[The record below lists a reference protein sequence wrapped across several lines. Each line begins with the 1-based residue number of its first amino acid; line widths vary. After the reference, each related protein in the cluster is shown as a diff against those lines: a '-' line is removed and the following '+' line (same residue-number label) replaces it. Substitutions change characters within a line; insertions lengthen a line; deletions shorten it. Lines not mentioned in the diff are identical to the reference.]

1 MLTGLLLAR
10 QKFGP
15 RIDVTGGD
23 DFRERTVMLAV
34 EHRLDI
40 RFGDAALEARRLS
53 LVRLMQQQEELA
65 RAVQKARSM
74 PPQRTVS
81 EPRRPERKPEPSPD
95 GPER

>member
-1 MLTGLLLAR
+1 VLSISVR
-10 QKFGP
+10 
-15 RIDVTGGD
+15 
-23 DFRERTVMLAV
+23 LAV

-40 RFGDAALEARRLS
+40 RFGDAALEARQMS

>member
-1 MLTGLLLAR
+1 
-10 QKFGP
+10 
-15 RIDVTGGD
+15 
-23 DFRERTVMLAV
+23 MLAV

-40 RFGDAALEARRLS
+40 RFGDAALEARQMS

-65 RAVQKARSM
+65 RAVQKARSL

-95 GPER
+95 GPERWWLGAPHAMLTTCCFRVLAGYMKMCII